1 MAAIT
6 GTTSTRATTTPWTSA
21 AVIFLGAWLLTT
33 PAIFDP
39 RDTALAVS
47 DAVSGALILLLGI
60 WSLSPAGNV
69 PARWAAS
76 AVGGWLLLAPL
87 VFWAPTAFT
96 YANDTLIGILVIAFT
111 VLVPGVPGHAHQAI
125 VRQPGPDIPPGWTY
139 NPSSWAQR
147 GPIIALAFLSFLIGR
162 YMAAY
167 QLGHITSVWEPFF
180 NPGTPAVLTSDVS
193 KAFPVP
199 DAGLGAVSY
208 LLEGLSGFMGGT
220 ARWRTLPWMVV
231 LFAIM
236 IVPLGVVSITLVVLQ
251 PVVVGA
257 WCTPCLITALIMLIM
272 IPLALDEVFATAQ
285 FLRRAKR
292 AGLPLGRT
300 FWIGGTAADAGAMA
314 DEATP
319 PGVGLDIA
327 RQLVSIPRVPWPLAL
342 SALVGFWLMAS
353 PGIFGIDG
361 ALADSTHIAGPL
373 AAVVAATAMAE
384 VGRPVRYLNV
394 FIGLW
399 VILAAFLIGDATIAA
414 TVNAVAC
421 GALLMALSF
430 PLGEVRDRYGGW
442 QPFIV

>member
-1 MAAIT
+1 MAAII
-6 GTTSTRATTTPWTSA
+6 GTTRERATTPWPSA
-21 AVIFLGAWLLTT
+21 AVVFLGAWLLTT
-33 PAIFDP
+33 PTIFDP
-39 RDTALAVS
+39 QDSALAIS
-47 DAVSGALILLLGI
+47 DAASGALILLFGI

-87 VFWAPTAFT
+87 VFWAPTAFS
-96 YANDTLIGILVIAFT
+96 YANDTLVGILVIAFT

-139 NPSSWAQR
+139 NPSSWSQR

-167 QLGHITSVWEPFF
+167 QLGHISSVWEPFF
-180 NPGTPAVLTSDVS
+180 SPGTKAVLTSDVS
-193 KAFPVP
+193 NAFPVP

-257 WCTPCLITALIMLIM
+257 WCTPCLLTALIMLIM

-285 FLRRAKR
+285 FLRRTKR
-292 AGLPLGRT
+292 AGLPVWRT
-300 FWIGGTAADAGAMA
+300 FWIGGAIDEGASS
-314 DEATP
+314 DSGTSP
-319 PGVGLDIA
+319 DVGLNIA
-327 RQLVSIPRVPWPLAL
+327 RQLVTIPRVPWT
-342 SALVGFWLMAS
+342 LVASTLIGFWLMAS
-353 PGIFGIDG
+353 PGIFGIEG
-361 ALADSTHIAGPL
+361 VLANSTHIAGPL

-394 FIGLW
+394 FVGLW
-399 VILAAFLIGDATIAA
+399 VVLAPFLIAGGTVAFTIS
-414 TVNAVAC
+414 AVTA
-421 GALLMALSF
+421 GALLMVLSF
-430 PLGEVRDRYGGW
+430 PRGEVRDTYGGW